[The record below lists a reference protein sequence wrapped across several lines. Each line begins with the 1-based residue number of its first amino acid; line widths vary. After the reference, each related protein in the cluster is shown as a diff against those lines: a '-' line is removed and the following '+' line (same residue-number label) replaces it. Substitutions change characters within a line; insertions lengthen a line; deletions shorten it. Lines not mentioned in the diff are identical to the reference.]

1 MRPNMIRH
9 ACITTYPPRAPLSG
23 MPPDRNARRS
33 RRPPASA
40 ARAKASVSAGIRS
53 AGRDLPPRGDIRA
66 GNGPEPSRR
75 NLAELRALQSLRLIY
90 ASARWH
96 DAQVRRSVAISG
108 SQLWALSEIV
118 RSEGMGINGLAD
130 RMALHQTTA
139 SNLARVLV
147 KEGLIRRVR
156 DGSDRRFVH
165 LHATAQGRRILA
177 QSPGPHPGL
186 LVDALRKIELHHLQR
201 LRRELAALVRLMRRT
216 TARAV
221 GETLL
226 GE

>member
-1 MRPNMIRH
+1 MKVQR
-9 ACITTYPPRAPLSG
+9 TAPAKG
-23 MPPDRNARRS
+23 
-33 RRPPASA
+33 RRP
-40 ARAKASVSAGIRS
+40 AGIR
-53 AGRDLPPRGDIRA
+53 ARRPNRQPKGGIQA
-66 GNGPEPSRR
+66 GNGSETSHR
-75 NLAELRALQSLRLIY
+75 NVAEAQALQSLRLIY

-108 SQLWALSEIV
+108 SQLWALSEIA
-118 RSEGMGINGLAD
+118 RREGVGVNDLAE

-139 SNLARVLV
+139 SNLANALV
-147 KEGLIRRVR
+147 KKGLIRRLR

-165 LHATAQGRRILA
+165 LHITSEGRRTLT

-186 LVDALRKIELHHLQR
+186 LVDALRKIDSQHLQR
-201 LRRELAALVRLMRRT
+201 LRRDLAALIRLMRRT
-216 TARAV
+216 TVRAA

>member
-1 MRPNMIRH
+1 MQ
-9 ACITTYPPRAPLSG
+9 RAAPAKG
-23 MPPDRNARRS
+23 
-33 RRPPASA
+33 RRP
-40 ARAKASVSAGIRS
+40 AGIR
-53 AGRDLPPRGDIRA
+53 AGRADRQPKGSSQ
-66 GNGPEPSRR
+66 PSDGSATSHR
-75 NLAELRALQSLRLIY
+75 NVAELQALQNLRLIY

-108 SQLWALSEIV
+108 SQLWALSEIA
-118 RSEGMGINGLAD
+118 RREGIGVNDLAE

-139 SNLARVLV
+139 SNLANALV
-147 KEGLIRRVR
+147 KKGLIRRVR

-165 LHATAQGRRILA
+165 LHITSEGRRTLA

-186 LVDALRKIELHHLQR
+186 LVDALRKIDLQHLQR
-201 LRRELAALVRLMRRT
+201 LRRDLAALVRLMRRT
-216 TARAV
+216 TVRAA

>member
-1 MRPNMIRH
+1 MKVQ
-9 ACITTYPPRAPLSG
+9 G
-23 MPPDRNARRS
+23 VARGKGRWSAS
-33 RRPPASA
+33 RQS
-40 ARAKASVSAGIRS
+40 KGSS
-53 AGRDLPPRGDIRA
+53 RA
-66 GNGPEPSRR
+66 GSGSGASQR
-75 NLAELRALQSLRLIY
+75 NVAELQALQSLRLIY

-108 SQLWALSEIV
+108 SQLWALSEIA
-118 RSEGMGINGLAD
+118 RREGMGVNDLAE

-139 SNLARVLV
+139 SNLANALL
-147 KEGLIRRVR
+147 KKGLIRRLR

-165 LHATAQGRRILA
+165 LHVTSEGRRALS

-186 LVDALRKIELHHLQR
+186 LVDALRKIDSQHLGR
-201 LRRELAALVRLMRRT
+201 LRRDLAALVRLMRRAT
-216 TARAV
+216 VRAA

>member
-1 MRPNMIRH
+1 VNRQPKG
-9 ACITTYPPRAPLSG
+9 S
-23 MPPDRNARRS
+23 S
-33 RRPPASA
+33 
-40 ARAKASVSAGIRS
+40 
-53 AGRDLPPRGDIRA
+53 RA
-66 GNGPEPSRR
+66 GNGSEASQR
-75 NLAELRALQSLRLIY
+75 NVAELQALQGLRLIY

-108 SQLWALSEIV
+108 SQLWALSEIA
-118 RSEGMGINGLAD
+118 RREGRGVNDLAV

-139 SNLARVLV
+139 SNLVNALV
-147 KEGLIRRVR
+147 KKALVRRLR

-165 LHATAQGRRILA
+165 LHVTSEGRRALS

-186 LVDALRKIELHHLQR
+186 LVDALRKIDSQHLER
-201 LRRELAALVRLMRRT
+201 LRRDLAALVRLMRRT
-216 TARAV
+216 TVRAA

>member
-1 MRPNMIRH
+1 MR
-9 ACITTYPPRAPLSG
+9 
-23 MPPDRNARRS
+23 ARRAS
-33 RRPPASA
+33 RQP
-40 ARAKASVSAGIRS
+40 KGGIQAGHGS
-53 AGRDLPPRGDIRA
+53 
-66 GNGPEPSRR
+66 ETSRR
-75 NLAELRALQSLRLIY
+75 NVAELKALQSLRLIY

-108 SQLWALSEIV
+108 SELWALSEIA
-118 RSEGMGINGLAD
+118 RRKGMGVNDLAE

-139 SNLARVLV
+139 SNLANALV
-147 KEGLIRRVR
+147 KKGLVRRVR

-165 LHATAQGRRILA
+165 LNVASEGRRILA

-186 LVDALRKIELHHLQR
+186 LVDALRTIDPQHLQR
-201 LRRELAALVRLMRRT
+201 LRRDLAALVRLMSRT
-216 TARAV
+216 TMKAA

>member
-1 MRPNMIRH
+1 MKVQ
-9 ACITTYPPRAPLSG
+9 G
-23 MPPDRNARRS
+23 ARK
-33 RRPPASA
+33 P
-40 ARAKASVSAGIRS
+40 G
-53 AGRDLPPRGDIRA
+53 LLPRGVTHP
-66 GNGPEPSRR
+66 GNEPGASRR
-75 NLAELRALQSLRLIY
+75 NIAELQALQSLRLIY

-96 DAQVRRSVAISG
+96 DAEVRRAVAISG

-118 RSEGMGINGLAD
+118 RWQGTGVNDLAE

-139 SNLARVLV
+139 SNLANALV
-147 KEGLIRRVR
+147 KKGLVRRMR

-165 LHATAQGRRILA
+165 LHVTAEGRRILS

-186 LVDALRKIELHHLQR
+186 LVDALRKIDLRHLQR
-201 LRRELAALVRLMRRT
+201 LRRDLTALVRLMRRT
-216 TARAV
+216 TARAA

>member
-1 MRPNMIRH
+1 MIYDSILG
-9 ACITTYPPRAPLSG
+9 AIGRAP
-23 MPPDRNARRS
+23 ARKVQG
-33 RRPPASA
+33 A
-40 ARAKASVSAGIRS
+40 APAKARGSAGIR
-53 AGRDLPPRGDIRA
+53 AGRANRQPKGSIQARDGS
-66 GNGPEPSRR
+66 EVSQR
-75 NLAELRALQSLRLIY
+75 NVTELQALQNLRLIY

-108 SQLWALSEIV
+108 SQLWALSEIA
-118 RSEGMGINGLAD
+118 RWEGMGVNDLAA

-139 SNLARVLV
+139 SNLANALV
-147 KEGLIRRVR
+147 KKGLIRRVR

-165 LHATAQGRRILA
+165 LYLTSDGRRTLS

-186 LVDALRKIELHHLQR
+186 LVDALRKIDSQHLGR
-201 LRRELAALVRLMRRT
+201 LRRDLAALVRLMRRT
-216 TARAV
+216 AVRAA

>member
-1 MRPNMIRH
+1 MTAVTGSGSGP
-9 ACITTYPPRAPLSG
+9 AGGFTWVQYDSSG
-23 MPPDRNARRS
+23 MRDGMKVQGAASTKARRS
-33 RRPPASA
+33 T
-40 ARAKASVSAGIRS
+40 G
-53 AGRDLPPRGDIRA
+53 IRA
-66 GNGPEPSRR
+66 GRGNRRRKGSVQARDGSEASRR
-75 NLAELRALQSLRLIY
+75 NIAELQALQNLRLIY

-108 SQLWALSEIV
+108 SQLWALAEIA
-118 RSEGMGINGLAD
+118 RRDGMGVNALAE

-139 SNLARVLV
+139 SNLSNALV

-165 LHATAQGRRILA
+165 LHVTSDGRRILL

-186 LVDALRKIELHHLQR
+186 LVDALRKIDSQHLGR
-201 LRRELAALVRLMRRT
+201 LRRDLAALIRLMRRT
-216 TARAV
+216 TLRAA
-221 GETLL
+221 GRTLL